1 MQRKNS
7 INLISGGID
16 SIVNYSGNEGTSMPL
31 GITSTPLHTSS
42 VAAGSTTATKF
53 ENQSSVAAKK
63 PLETKV
69 KQGDQGS
76 ML

>member
-1 MQRKNS
+1 
-7 INLISGGID
+7 
-16 SIVNYSGNEGTSMPL
+16 MPF

>member
-1 MQRKNS
+1 
-7 INLISGGID
+7 
-16 SIVNYSGNEGTSMPL
+16 MPL

-76 ML
+76 MHSLLEWSTCNLCHTKVKYWAFPFIPRNR